1 MTARHAGYA
10 VWDPPPF
17 YWLQGLVSLSAL
29 VTTIV
34 VLITQKRQ
42 GKMAERRGQLNL
54 QMSVLVEQKVTKV
67 IGLLEELRRDMPSVQ
82 DREDLEAEAMTE
94 AADPAAVLTALE
106 VTLTHRDVIEELVA
120 VQAESEEQ
128 ESG

>member
-1 MTARHAGYA
+1 
-10 VWDPPPF
+10 
-17 YWLQGLVSLSAL
+17 VSLSAL

-54 QMSVLVEQKVTKV
+54 QMSLLVEQKVTKV
-67 IGLLEELRRDMPSVQ
+67 IGLLEELRRDLPSVQ

-94 AADPAAVLTALE
+94 ATDPDALLTALE
-106 VTLTHRDVIEELVA
+106 VTLTHREAIEELVE
-120 VQAESEEQ
+120 VQAEAEEH
-128 ESG
+128 ETG